1 MQWKIGRFHKKP
13 AKFVANPSANG
24 YNSKKKLKNMD
35 LRYGKERYKGMQS
48 ETIVLMF
55 DIIILI
61 LGTYALYAAVRMKKT
76 GIPSA
81 ILIPAQEQPR
91 IRNAEGFCQKMYQP
105 TLVFGSAV
113 CLYGIADLS
122 NQFVLKQ
129 PVVDLLST
137 ACFLIAIVWYV
148 KKLRQVK
155 EEHL

>member
-1 MQWKIGRFHKKP
+1 
-13 AKFVANPSANG
+13 
-24 YNSKKKLKNMD
+24 
-35 LRYGKERYKGMQS
+35 MQS
-48 ETIVLMF
+48 EVIVLMF

-61 LGTYALYAAVRMKKT
+61 LGTYALYAAVHMKKT

-105 TLVFGSAV
+105 TLVFGSVV
-113 CLYGIADLS
+113 CLYGIVDLS

-137 ACFLIAIVWYV
+137 ASFLIAIVWYV

>member
-1 MQWKIGRFHKKP
+1 MRTIMKTAII
-13 AKFVANPSANG
+13 AKRNE
-24 YNSKKKLKNMD
+24 KNMD

-48 ETIVLMF
+48 EMIVLMF

-61 LGTYALYAAVRMKKT
+61 LGTYALYAAVHMKKT

-105 TLVFGSAV
+105 TLVFGSVV
-113 CLYGIADLS
+113 CLYGIVDLS

-137 ACFLIAIVWYV
+137 ASFLIAIVWYV